1 MIHLRAP
8 RYGGQAHLRPSRH
21 GAQALL
27 LWVALLAW
35 SPAVFAQD
43 APELPARRVS
53 VNAGVAWLGGYDVGG
68 ATAKLR
74 GNGTGTAPAPF
85 TLLTADSH
93 FASVVAP
100 EIRVG
105 ASVSR
110 RIVIEGAVTLSRP
123 RIGVAIAADPEAP
136 AQELLGEELQQY
148 LVGGGVTWQLPINLG
163 RKLAPFLGGGAA
175 YLRQLH
181 EDRTFVETGQVYY
194 AGGGARYWL
203 RGGHGS
209 TRPAGLRGEFR
220 MNIRRQGIDFA
231 DKTRAYPT
239 FSLSAFFGV

>member
-1 MIHLRAP
+1 VKRHRS
-8 RYGGQAHLRPSRH
+8 RYVGHV
-21 GAQALL
+21 LL
-27 LWVALLAW
+27 MSAALLAC
-35 SPAVFAQD
+35 SRAALAQD

-53 VNAGVAWLGGYDVGG
+53 VNAGIAWLGGYDVGV
-68 ATAKLR
+68 ATAQLR
-74 GNGTGTAPAPF
+74 GNGTGTTPPPF

-93 FASVVAP
+93 FASAIAP
-100 EIRVG
+100 EISVG
-105 ASVSR
+105 VSLSR
-110 RIVIEGAVTLSRP
+110 RIVIEGGVTVSRP
-123 RIGVAIAADPEAP
+123 RIGVAISADPEAP

-148 LVGGGVTWQLPINLG
+148 LLGGGVTWQLPITLG
-163 RKLAPFLGGGAA
+163 RKLAPFVGGGAA

-220 MNIRRQGIDFA
+220 MKLRRQGIDFA
-231 DKTRAYPT
+231 DQTRAYPT
-239 FSLSAFFGV
+239 FSLSAFIGI